1 MIIPDTYL
9 VIDIEVKDQVV
20 IALGKVSDA
29 LRAHQLLLELA
40 GWLPSSHC
48 QPPSGGS
55 IVRPT

>member
-48 QPPSGGS
+48 QPPS
-55 IVRPT
+55 